1 MYKSSPKW
9 WQTRGCQVEHL
20 LPALL
25 RSRAEGAMGRMRTG
39 PGLVAGGGCRGA
51 ELVLLPLLL
60 RLHLRAWD
68 SVYLS
73 KEERKPRWSWCEAER
88 VCTESDEVYRRPEG
102 SGSGGHLCTIFLVPH
117 DTGLC
122 CVKSSPSCHALLVLT
137 TTSPAQVSIP
147 ASPPPLRVKI
157 WELWVQRNELRP
169 LICCSSYSRMAP
181 CTVPWQHQLPVP
193 DGTRYLRLLS
203 QLLFLILLPVI
214 SAIKHTF
221 AVPAKT
227 VQVTS
232 ATEHLLALSWLPHP
246 TGSDVSACPGSSRF
260 LRMVRQAEQ
269 QQEPIPLNRFIS

>member
-1 MYKSSPKW
+1 MLCDRTPAHPQPAPSSLPPCPTCRAS
-9 WQTRGCQVEHL
+9 QGPRSL
-20 LPALL
+20 LPRFIDSCCTNA
-25 RSRAEGAMGRMRTG
+25 ATPCMDGD
-39 PGLVAGGGCRGA
+39 
-51 ELVLLPLLL
+51 VLL
-60 RLHLRAWD
+60 
-68 SVYLS
+68 SVTLS
-73 KEERKPRWSWCEAER
+73 VPR
-88 VCTESDEVYRRPEG
+88 
-102 SGSGGHLCTIFLVPH
+102 GHLCTIFLVPH

-157 WELWVQRNELRP
+157 WELWMQRNELRP

-246 TGSDVSACPGSSRF
+246 TGSGVSARPGSSRF

>member
-1 MYKSSPKW
+1 MKTAADTRLARVLLVSCSCEEYSALILIYIHFTRIQCSPKW

-193 DGTRYLRLLS
+193 DGTRFS
-203 QLLFLILLPVI
+203 VFFCMDK
-214 SAIKHTF
+214 A
-221 AVPAKT
+221 
-227 VQVTS
+227 
-232 ATEHLLALSWLPHP
+232 LALR
-246 TGSDVSACPGSSRF
+246 DRRA
-260 LRMVRQAEQ
+260 
-269 QQEPIPLNRFIS
+269 